1 MKKIWMKVGMDV
13 DISDE
18 EYAELMSASENEE
31 HQKLE
36 QIFRKMIDRGIPSG
50 ESYILGKDDV
60 WGLDDY
66 DNPPA
71 EISIDI

>member
-13 DISDE
+13 EMTDE
-18 EYAELMSASENEE
+18 EYAELMDASQNEDYR
-31 HQKLE
+31 KLE
-36 QIFRKMIDRGIPSG
+36 SLFKRIIKKGVPSG

-60 WGLDDY
+60 WGLEDY
-66 DNPPA
+66 DNPPV

>member
-13 DISDE
+13 DITDE
-18 EYAELMSASENEE
+18 EYAELMSAAENEDYR
-31 HQKLE
+31 KLE
-36 QIFRKMIDRGIPSG
+36 NIFRKMIDRGVPSG

-60 WGLDDY
+60 WGLEDY

>member
-13 DISDE
+13 DITDE
-18 EYAELMSASENEE
+18 EYAELMSAAENEE

-36 QIFRKMIDRGIPSG
+36 KIFRKMIDKGTPSG

-60 WGLDDY
+60 WGLEEY

>member
-1 MKKIWMKVGMDV
+1 MKRIWMKVGMDV
-13 DISDE
+13 DITDE
-18 EYAELMSASENEE
+18 EYAELMSASENED
-31 HQKLE
+31 HRKLE
-36 QIFRKMIDRGIPSG
+36 ALFRRIIDRGVPSG

-60 WGLDDY
+60 WGLEDY

>member
-13 DISDE
+13 DITDE
-18 EYAELMSASENEE
+18 EYAELIDASQNEDYR
-31 HQKLE
+31 KLE
-36 QIFRKMIDRGIPSG
+36 VLFRKMIDRGVPSG

-60 WGLDDY
+60 WGLEDY

>member
-13 DISDE
+13 DVTDE
-18 EYAELMSASENEE
+18 EYSELMDAAANEDYPN
-31 HQKLE
+31 LE
-36 QIFRKMIDRGIPSG
+36 KIFRKMIERGVPSG

-60 WGLDDY
+60 WGLEDY

>member
-13 DISDE
+13 DVTDE

-31 HQKLE
+31 YQKLE
-36 QIFRKMIDRGIPSG
+36 ALFRKMIDRGVPSG

-60 WGLDDY
+60 WGLEDY